1 MSFTEYETAVIQKL
15 KECVQFKHWTFDDL
29 KESIYDDFEYCDDLK
44 QFYRKLSRKIP
55 CLSMVIWIDTKKQ
68 NFKNKIYKYN
78 IDMVYKVT
86 IVYYIWKEKL
96 HYLAC

>member
-44 QFYRKLSRKIP
+44 QFYIKGKSIQEAAE
-55 CLSMVIWIDTKKQ
+55 CLDARIWI
-68 NFKNKIYKYN
+68 F
-78 IDMVYKVT
+78 M
-86 IVYYIWKEKL
+86 
-96 HYLAC
+96 

>member
-44 QFYRKLSRKIP
+44 QFYIEGKSIQSDNGLKTDNKQSR
-55 CLSMVIWIDTKKQ
+55 
-68 NFKNKIYKYN
+68 Y
-78 IDMVYKVT
+78 
-86 IVYYIWKEKL
+86 
-96 HYLAC
+96 

>member
-44 QFYRKLSRKIP
+44 QFYIEGKSIQEAAERLDAWTWIFMQEFAMGKLQQT
-55 CLSMVIWIDTKKQ
+55 C
-68 NFKNKIYKYN
+68 
-78 IDMVYKVT
+78 
-86 IVYYIWKEKL
+86 
-96 HYLAC
+96 ACGQ